1 MHVTGHASPYQT
13 IKQLNVEDDQVDC
26 CSGWIHCPS
35 SVIATK
41 FCTSCSLHVTL
52 RFCHLN
58 ANEQHYEQRIRTW
71 CTIGRG
77 NIGQTCTSH
86 EYEAFPLAKVATSA
100 QQSELAKPKT
110 AESSLIAVI
119 GPLAQQ
125 SKQSTYS
132 EPGQVRR
139 TRSSSRALD
148 PGREELITECPPIAP
163 VPFRIALSHES
174 AEQCELPYPHPQA
187 RC

>member
-1 MHVTGHASPYQT
+1 MQVH
-13 IKQLNVEDDQVDC
+13 IKQLNVENDQVDC

-86 EYEAFPLAKVATSA
+86 EYEAFRWPKLPLQHSKANSQSQNCRELLNCSDRPIGTAKQAKHVLRAWAGSTNTFFL
-100 QQSELAKPKT
+100 QSLR
-110 AESSLIAVI
+110 S
-119 GPLAQQ
+119 
-125 SKQSTYS
+125 
-132 EPGQVRR
+132 R
-139 TRSSSRALD
+139 TRGAD
-148 PGREELITECPPIAP
+148 N
-163 VPFRIALSHES
+163 
-174 AEQCELPYPHPQA
+174 
-187 RC
+187 